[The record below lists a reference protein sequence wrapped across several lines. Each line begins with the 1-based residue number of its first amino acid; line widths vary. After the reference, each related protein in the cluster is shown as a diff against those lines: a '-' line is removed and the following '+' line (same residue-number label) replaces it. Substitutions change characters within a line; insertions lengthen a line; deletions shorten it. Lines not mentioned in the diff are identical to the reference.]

1 MSFKLKNQLRDLA
14 GLLKERDTE
23 MEQLKRHIKVTK
35 VEELQI
41 ENETVFK
48 ECKKLRKM
56 LIVS

>member
-23 MEQLKRHIKVTK
+23 MEQLKSHIKITK

-56 LIVS
+56 LIAS